1 MTPVSKPSVLVNLI
15 EALGAIILGNLAY
28 FFLGPSFHLP
38 RHRPFQFD
46 WGLVV
51 DFWVCAVAY
60 GLIRTARRW
69 K

>member
-1 MTPVSKPSVLVNLI
+1 MSPVSKPSVLASLLQ
-15 EALGAIILGNLAY
+15 ALCAIILGNLAY
-28 FFLGPSFHLP
+28 FFLAPLLHLP
-38 RHRPFQFD
+38 RHQPFQPD

-51 DFWVCAVAY
+51 DFWFCAVAY

>member
-15 EALGAIILGNLAY
+15 EALCAIILGNLAY
-28 FFLGPSFHLP
+28 FFLGPLFHLP
-38 RHRPFQFD
+38 RHTPFQFD

-51 DFWVCAVAY
+51 DFWFCAVAY

>member
-1 MTPVSKPSVLVNLI
+1 MTPASKPSVLLNLI
-15 EALGAIILGNLAY
+15 EALCAIILGNLAY

-46 WGLVV
+46 WGLIV
-51 DFWVCAVAY
+51 DFWFCTGAY
-60 GLIRTARRW
+60 GLIWTTRRW

>member
-1 MTPVSKPSVLVNLI
+1 MSSPPKASIAVNLI
-15 EALGAIILGNLAY
+15 QALCAVILGNLAY
-28 FFLGPSFHLP
+28 FFLGSFFHLP
-38 RHRPFQFD
+38 RHKPFQLD

-51 DFWVCAVAY
+51 DFWLCVVAW

>member
-1 MTPVSKPSVLVNLI
+1 VPGVKPDVLVNLLQ
-15 EALGAIILGNLAY
+15 AFGAVILGNIAY
-28 FFLGPSFHLP
+28 FFLGPLFHLP
-38 RHRPFQFD
+38 RHHPFQLD

-51 DFWVCAVAY
+51 DFWFCAVAY